1 MGAGWKMTSETGLG
15 KRGKRAEG
23 CGRDWGVAF
32 QIKETENEI
41 TYKIANFRGLRL
53 RMGKRVKQTTKR
65 ARAARLRPPK
75 RRRRSQRLTVGRGQ
89 RGFLG

>member
-1 MGAGWKMTSETGLG
+1 MTSETGPSLG
-15 KRGKRAEG
+15 KRGKAEV
-23 CGRDWGVAF
+23 CGREGGVAF
-32 QIKETENEI
+32 QIKETEKEI
-41 TYKIANFRGLRL
+41 TYRIANFRGLRL

-75 RRRRSQRLTVGRGQ
+75 RRRRSQRLTVGRRQ